1 MIQVGNGHLTLFWCD
16 RWLDGS
22 SIQSLAP
29 NLCNTVR
36 ARTRAMQL
44 VCEALHG
51 ERWIRDIEGVLDMS
65 TLEQYVNLWA
75 RLQELQLDGD
85 TDNCFIWK

>member
-1 MIQVGNGHLTLFWCD
+1 
-16 RWLDGS
+16 
-22 SIQSLAP
+22 
-29 NLCNTVR
+29 
-36 ARTRAMQL
+36 MQL